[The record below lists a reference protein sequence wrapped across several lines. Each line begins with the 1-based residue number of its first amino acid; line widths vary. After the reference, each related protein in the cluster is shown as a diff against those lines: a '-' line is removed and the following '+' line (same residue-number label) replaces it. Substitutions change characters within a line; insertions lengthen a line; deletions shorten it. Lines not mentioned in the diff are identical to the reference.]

1 MEISMFGLSIRALLM
16 GLFALMAL
24 IIGGEGL
31 LAISKISAVNNSVVE
46 IATNWMPS
54 INIIRQINAL
64 AEQRRANIARHIFM
78 ATDEEMK
85 GQDEVISKMSD
96 TIAAALKRYE
106 PMVSEGEERKA
117 YQQFLQHWV
126 DYQPLVTA
134 VLNQS
139 RAKQKAEAAKAYT
152 GEVSQKFTQIRDDLT
167 RLVEVNEAGGKAA
180 TESAAENYG
189 AARMMTII
197 TLAIGMLIALG
208 AMAFSFFGIAR
219 PIGRITESMGVLA
232 GGDTKAEIP
241 FAARK
246 DEIGRMAAAV
256 QVFRDNMIKA
266 RALEAAAA
274 ETEKR
279 SAAQRKSDMHKL
291 ADEFQA
297 AIGNIIDTVSSASS
311 QLEAAANT
319 LTRTA
324 EVTQDLSG
332 AVATASEQASSNVQ
346 SVASST
352 EEMTASV
359 NEISR
364 QVQESSRIAG
374 DAVNQAQRTDARINE
389 LSQAAGRIGD
399 VVKLITAIA
408 EQTNLLALNATI
420 EAARAG
426 EAGRG
431 FAVVANEVKALA
443 AQTAKATEEIST
455 QIAGMQTATQDSV
468 AAIKEIGGTIG
479 RISDIASTI
488 AAAVEEQGAATT
500 EIARNV
506 GEAAKGTTQVAT
518 SITDVNRGAAE
529 TGTASAQVLASAQSL
544 SAESHHLRREV
555 DKFLSTVRAA

>member
-1 MEISMFGLSIRALLM
+1 
-16 GLFALMAL
+16 
-24 IIGGEGL
+24 
-31 LAISKISAVNNSVVE
+31 
-46 IATNWMPS
+46 
-54 INIIRQINAL
+54 
-64 AEQRRANIARHIFM
+64 
-78 ATDEEMK
+78 
-85 GQDEVISKMSD
+85 
-96 TIAAALKRYE
+96 
-106 PMVSEGEERKA
+106 MVSEGEERKA
-117 YQQFLQHWV
+117 YQQFLQHWT
-126 DYQPLVTA
+126 DYQPIVA
-134 VLNQS
+134 EVLKQS
-139 RAKQKAEAAKAYT
+139 RAKQKAEAGKGYT
-152 GEVSQKFTQIRDDLT
+152 GEMSQKFTQVREDLAK
-167 RLVEVNEAGGKAA
+167 LVEINEAGGKAA
-180 TESAAENYG
+180 TVSAADNYG
-189 AARMMTII
+189 AARMITII
-197 TLAIGMLIALG
+197 TLAIGMLIAIG

-219 PIGRITESMGVLA
+219 PIGRITGSMGVLA
-232 GGDTKAEIP
+232 GGDVKAEIP
-241 FAARK
+241 FAERK
-246 DEIGRMAAAV
+246 DEIGSMAAAV
-256 QVFRDNMIKA
+256 QVFKDNMIKA
-266 RALEAAAA
+266 RELEAAAT

-279 SAAQRKSDMHKL
+279 NAAQRRADMHKL

-297 AIGNIIDTVSSASS
+297 AVGNIIDTVSSASTE
-311 QLEAAANT
+311 LEAAANT
-319 LTRTA
+319 LTKTA

-332 AVATASEQASSNVQ
+332 AVASASEQASANVQ
-346 SVASST
+346 SVASAT

-364 QVQESSRIAG
+364 QVLESSRIAG

-431 FAVVANEVKALA
+431 FAVVASEVKALA

-479 RISDIASTI
+479 RISEIASTI
-488 AAAVEEQGAATT
+488 AAAVEEQGAATN

-518 SITDVNRGAAE
+518 SITDVNRGAGE
-529 TGTASAQVLASAQSL
+529 TGSASAQVLASAQSL
-544 SAESHHLRREV
+544 SSESNHLKVEV

>member
-1 MEISMFGLSIRALLM
+1 MFGLSIRSLLM

-31 LAISKISAVNNSVVE
+31 LAINKIAAVNNSVVE

-54 INIIRQINAL
+54 INVIRQINTL
-64 AEQRRANIARHIFM
+64 AEQRRANVARHIFM
-78 ATDEEMK
+78 TTDEEMK
-85 GQDEVISKMSD
+85 AQDEVIAKMSE

-106 PMVSEGEERKA
+106 PIVSDGDERRA
-117 YQQFLQHWV
+117 YQQFLQHWA
-126 DYQPLVTA
+126 DYQPIVA
-134 VLNQS
+134 EVLKQS
-139 RAKQKAEAAKAYT
+139 RAKQKAEAGKGYV
-152 GEVSQKFTQIRDDLT
+152 GEMSQKFMLVRDDLAK
-167 RLVEVNEAGGKAA
+167 LVEVNEAGGKVA
-180 TESAAENYG
+180 TESAADNYG
-189 AARMMTII
+189 AARLMTVI
-197 TLAIGMLIALG
+197 TLAIGMLIAVG

-232 GGDTKAEIP
+232 GGDVKAEIP
-241 FAARK
+241 FAERK
-246 DEIGRMAAAV
+246 DEIGSMAAAV
-256 QVFRDNMIKA
+256 QVFKNNMIKA
-266 RALEAAAA
+266 RELEAAAT

-279 SAAQRKSDMHKL
+279 NAAQRKADMHKL

-297 AIGNIIDTVSSASS
+297 AVGNIIDTVSSASTE
-311 QLEAAANT
+311 LETAANT
-319 LTRTA
+319 LTKTA

-332 AVATASEQASSNVQ
+332 AVASASEQASANVQ
-346 SVASST
+346 SVASAT

-431 FAVVANEVKALA
+431 FAVVASEVKQLA
-443 AQTAKATEEIST
+443 SQTAKATEEISA

-488 AAAVEEQGAATT
+488 AAAVEEQGAATN

-518 SITDVNRGAAE
+518 SITDVNRGAGE
-529 TGTASAQVLASAQSL
+529 TGSASAQVLASAQSL
-544 SAESHHLRREV
+544 SAESHHLRVEV